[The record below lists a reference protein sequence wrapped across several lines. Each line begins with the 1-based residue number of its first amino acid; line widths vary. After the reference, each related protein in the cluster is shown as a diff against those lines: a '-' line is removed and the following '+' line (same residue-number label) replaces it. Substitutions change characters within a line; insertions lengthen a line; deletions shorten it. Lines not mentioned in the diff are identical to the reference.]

1 MTRSQLIARLAKR
14 RESLSNA
21 DVEVA
26 VKSMLE
32 HLAEHLAGGGRIEIR
47 GFGSFSLRPRRARLA
62 RNPRTGAPV
71 STPAGHAVHFRPG
84 KALREAVRA

>member
-71 STPAGHAVHFRPG
+71 STPAEYVVHFKPG
-84 KALREAVRA
+84 KALRDAVRA